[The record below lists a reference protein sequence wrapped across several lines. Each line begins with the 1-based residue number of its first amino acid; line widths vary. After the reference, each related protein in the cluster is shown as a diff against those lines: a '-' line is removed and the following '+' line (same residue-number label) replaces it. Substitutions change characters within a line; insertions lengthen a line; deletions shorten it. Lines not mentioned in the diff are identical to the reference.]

1 MIPLNDKQVR
11 NRIYILIG
19 FLCVVLCAFLLR
31 LVQWQLIDG
40 DEYLSHAESTSTYSF
55 SATAARGEI
64 VDCYGRSLA
73 TNETVYQIELNQLMM
88 GDTDLNEI
96 IRQLIEILEASGE
109 EWNDTMLISE
119 PDENGHYEFTNEPG
133 NESQEARLAALK
145 DSLGKQQYG
154 TADQVMAVLVEKYGL
169 EDYEPLWQRR
179 IAGVRYQMTLEEF
192 SVRNNFV
199 FATDIGSVT
208 MATIKERSMNLP
220 GVQVIGTSRRNY
232 PDGTILPHILG
243 SVGAITAEQWRVEDE
258 DGNVSYPLRDAGY
271 NMNDLIGQSGLEKVY
286 EEELRGTDGT
296 TEIVVGDGE
305 IQEIRTGV
313 TPTPGKT
320 VMLTINREFQKR
332 VDEALERNILTLQQ
346 TKAEN
351 AGKECNAGAV
361 VVIDVDTGGLL
372 AVSNYP
378 SYDLNLYR
386 SNYSDYANDPALPL
400 INRAFTGQYAP
411 GSAYKPSVALT
422 GLLNGIV
429 SPSDIIECNGTY
441 TYYAPSY
448 TPRCQH
454 YHPGNKVDL
463 YTALQHSCNVY
474 FYDVGRRAGLA
485 ACADMAN
492 RLGLGVA
499 TGVEV
504 GESLGHL
511 TSTEDENYTVGL
523 DVQSAIGQGNNA
535 FTPVQ
540 LATYAATIANGG
552 TRYKTHLV
560 SGLMDTNTGEVI
572 ETVEP
577 VVEDQ
582 IEDNIGAFEAV
593 KDGMVLMA
601 QGNSTLRNYPLTIAA
616 KTGSPQRS
624 EVYKVVNGT
633 RYYYCNGV
641 MIGFCPAED
650 PEIAVAIVLEY
661 GGSGSNASQLMV
673 DVLNAYYFD
682 RTSSFEPDPEGE
694 LLS

>member
-169 EDYEPLWQRR
+169 EGYEPLWQRR

-243 SVGAITAEQWRVEDE
+243 SVGSITAEQWRVEDE

-320 VMLTINREFQKR
+320 VMLTINR
-332 VDEALERNILTLQQ
+332 
-346 TKAEN
+346 
-351 AGKECNAGAV
+351 
-361 VVIDVDTGGLL
+361 
-372 AVSNYP
+372 S
-378 SYDLNLYR
+378 SR
-386 SNYSDYANDPALPL
+386 SGWT
-400 INRAFTGQYAP
+400 RRW
-411 GSAYKPSVALT
+411 SA
-422 GLLNGIV
+422 
-429 SPSDIIECNGTY
+429 
-441 TYYAPSY
+441 
-448 TPRCQH
+448 
-454 YHPGNKVDL
+454 
-463 YTALQHSCNVY
+463 
-474 FYDVGRRAGLA
+474 
-485 ACADMAN
+485 
-492 RLGLGVA
+492 
-499 TGVEV
+499 
-504 GESLGHL
+504 
-511 TSTEDENYTVGL
+511 TS
-523 DVQSAIGQGNNA
+523 
-535 FTPVQ
+535 
-540 LATYAATIANGG
+540 
-552 TRYKTHLV
+552 
-560 SGLMDTNTGEVI
+560 
-572 ETVEP
+572 
-577 VVEDQ
+577 
-582 IEDNIGAFEAV
+582 
-593 KDGMVLMA
+593 
-601 QGNSTLRNYPLTIAA
+601 
-616 KTGSPQRS
+616 
-624 EVYKVVNGT
+624 
-633 RYYYCNGV
+633 
-641 MIGFCPAED
+641 
-650 PEIAVAIVLEY
+650 
-661 GGSGSNASQLMV
+661 
-673 DVLNAYYFD
+673 
-682 RTSSFEPDPEGE
+682 
-694 LLS
+694 

>member
-1 MIPLNDKQVR
+1 MNEKQVR
-11 NRIYILIG
+11 TRIYILIG
-19 FLCVVLCAFLLR
+19 FLCAVLCAFLLR

-40 DEYLSHAESTSTYSF
+40 ESYLARAESTSTYAF

-88 GDTDLNEI
+88 GDADLNEI
-96 IRQLIEILEASGE
+96 IRQLIQILEASGE

-119 PDENGHYEFTNEPG
+119 PDGSGHYTFTNEPG
-133 NESQEARLAALK
+133 NASQEARLAALK

-199 FATDIGSVT
+199 FASDIGLTT
-208 MATIKERSMNLP
+208 MATVKERSMSLP
-220 GVQVIGTSRRNY
+220 GVQVIETSRRSY

-271 NMNDLIGQSGLEKVY
+271 AMNDLIGQSGLEKVY
-286 EEELRGTDGT
+286 EDQLRGTDGT

-313 TPTPGKT
+313 APTPGKT
-320 VMLTINREFQKR
+320 VMLTVNREFQKR
-332 VDEALERNILTLQQ
+332 VDEALERHILTMQQ

-351 AGKECNAGAV
+351 AGKECNAGSV
-361 VVIDVDTGGLL
+361 VVVDVDTGGLL

-386 SNYSDYANDPALPL
+386 SNYSDYASDPALPL
-400 INRAFTGQYAP
+400 INRAFNGQYAP
-411 GSAYKPSVALT
+411 GSSYKPSVALT
-422 GLLNGIV
+422 GLLNGLIT
-429 SPSDIIECNGTY
+429 PTDTIQCNGTY

-454 YHPGNKVDL
+454 YHPGNTVDL
-463 YTALQHSCNVY
+463 YIALQHSCNVY

-492 RLGLGVA
+492 KLGLGVA

-560 SGLMDTNTGEVI
+560 SGLVDTNTGEII

-577 VVEDQ
+577 VVEEQ
-582 IEDNIGAFEAV
+582 IQDDIGAFDAV
-593 KDGMVLMA
+593 TQGMVLMA

-641 MIGFCPAED
+641 MIAFCPAED

-661 GGSGSNASQLMV
+661 GGSGSNAAQLMV
-673 DVLNAYYFD
+673 DVFNAYYFD

-694 LLS
+694 LLA

>member
-1 MIPLNDKQVR
+1 MKKP
-11 NRIYILIG
+11 NRSGKSRVIIL
-19 FLCVVLCAFLLR
+19 LVLCALVFGLFLAR
-31 LVQWQLIDG
+31 LIWMQFVQADYYAQKV
-40 DEYLSHAESTSTYSF
+40 AQASTTRYSY
-55 SATAARGEI
+55 TVPAARGDI
-64 VDCYGRSLA
+64 VDRNGEVLA
-73 TNETVYQIELNQLMM
+73 QDTPVWDVSVKYPAPPGTTVQEVANRTLQLLQMTGGEDVETQ
-88 GDTDLNEI
+88 
-96 IRQLIEILEASGE
+96 
-109 EWNDTMLISE
+109 
-119 PDENGHYEFTNEPG
+119 
-133 NESQEARLAALK
+133 LAAFCSAVSAGEFPLV
-145 DSLGKQQYG
+145 SGL
-154 TADQVMAVLVEKYGL
+154 TAAQTAVLYDAGL
-169 EDYEPLWQRR
+169 VQSGAVRLTPS
-179 IAGVRYQMTLEEF
+179 GVR
-192 SVRNNFV
+192 SW
-199 FATDIGSVT
+199 
-208 MATIKERSMNLP
+208 
-220 GVQVIGTSRRNY
+220 
-232 PDGTILPHILG
+232 PDGTLLPHALG
-243 SVGAITAEQWRVEDE
+243 TVGPITAEQWRVEDE

-286 EEELRGTDGT
+286 EDQLRGTDGT

-313 TPTPGKT
+313 EPTPGKT

-346 TKAEN
+346 TRAEN
-351 AGKECNAGAV
+351 SGKECNAGAV
-361 VVIDVDTGGLL
+361 VVVDVNTGGLL

-386 SNYSDYANDPALPL
+386 SNYSDYASDAALPL
-400 INRAFTGQYAP
+400 LNRAFTGQYAP
-411 GSAYKPSVALT
+411 GSAYKPSVAMT

-429 SPSDIIECNGTY
+429 TPDDIIECNGTY

-454 YHPGNKVDL
+454 YHPGNQVDL

-504 GESLGHL
+504 GEALGHL

-560 SGLMDTNTGEVI
+560 SGLVDTNTGEVV
-572 ETVEP
+572 ESVEP

-582 IEDNIGAFEAV
+582 IEDTIGAFDAV
-593 KDGMVLMA
+593 KEGMVLMA

-624 EVYKVVNGT
+624 EVYKVINGT

-641 MIGFCPAED
+641 MIAFCPAED
-650 PEIAVAIVLEY
+650 PEIAVGIVLEY
-661 GGSGSNASQLMV
+661 GGSGSNAAQLMV
-673 DVLNAYYFD
+673 DVFNAYYFD
-682 RTSSFEPDPEGE
+682 RSSSFEPDPEGE

>member
-1 MIPLNDKQVR
+1 MNDKQVR

-243 SVGAITAEQWRVEDE
+243 SVGSITAEQWRVEDE

-372 AVSNYP
+372 AVSLYEGDSLAWTKITSGEDELIVATKGGQAIRFKESDARSMGRLGHGVRAIRLAEGDQVVGVGILRPGATVFTVTEQGKGRRSRVDDYRIQSRGGKGIRNYTKGCVAGIKVL
-378 SYDLNLYR
+378 D
-386 SNYSDYANDPALPL
+386 DEDDVIL
-400 INRAFTGQYAP
+400 ISQE
-411 GSAYKPSVALT
+411 
-422 GLLNGIV
+422 GIV
-429 SPSDIIECNGTY
+429 IRMHAADINLQSRYGSGVRVMRLAEGDRVVTVARTEHSDDAVTEKPEDEPEETL
-441 TYYAPSY
+441 TEAE
-448 TPRCQH
+448 
-454 YHPGNKVDL
+454 
-463 YTALQHSCNVY
+463 
-474 FYDVGRRAGLA
+474 LA
-485 ACADMAN
+485 AIQAEENAQ
-492 RLGLGVA
+492 A
-499 TGVEV
+499 E
-504 GESLGHL
+504 EQP
-511 TSTEDENYTVGL
+511 EDEG
-523 DVQSAIGQGNNA
+523 D
-535 FTPVQ
+535 
-540 LATYAATIANGG
+540 
-552 TRYKTHLV
+552 
-560 SGLMDTNTGEVI
+560 GE
-572 ETVEP
+572 
-577 VVEDQ
+577 
-582 IEDNIGAFEAV
+582 
-593 KDGMVLMA
+593 
-601 QGNSTLRNYPLTIAA
+601 
-616 KTGSPQRS
+616 
-624 EVYKVVNGT
+624 
-633 RYYYCNGV
+633 
-641 MIGFCPAED
+641 
-650 PEIAVAIVLEY
+650 
-661 GGSGSNASQLMV
+661 
-673 DVLNAYYFD
+673 
-682 RTSSFEPDPEGE
+682 
-694 LLS
+694 

>member
-1 MIPLNDKQVR
+1 MNDKQVR

-119 PDENGHYEFTNEPG
+119 PDENGHYEFINEPG

-243 SVGAITAEQWRVEDE
+243 SVGSITAEQWRVEDE

-386 SNYSDYANDPALPL
+386 SNYSDYASDPALPL

-511 TSTEDENYTVGL
+511 TSTGDENYTVGL

-535 FTPVQ
+535 FTRRG
-540 LATYAATIANGG
+540 LAEAEPAA
-552 TRYKTHLV
+552 
-560 SGLMDTNTGEVI
+560 
-572 ETVEP
+572 
-577 VVEDQ
+577 
-582 IEDNIGAFEAV
+582 
-593 KDGMVLMA
+593 
-601 QGNSTLRNYPLTIAA
+601 
-616 KTGSPQRS
+616 
-624 EVYKVVNGT
+624 
-633 RYYYCNGV
+633 
-641 MIGFCPAED
+641 
-650 PEIAVAIVLEY
+650 EY
-661 GGSGSNASQLMV
+661 GTEFKR
-673 DVLNAYYFD
+673 Y
-682 RTSSFEPDPEGE
+682 RRSFCGACRA
-694 LLS
+694 

>member
-19 FLCVVLCAFLLR
+19 FLCAVLCAFLLR

-40 DEYLSHAESTSTYSF
+40 DKYLSQAESTSTYSF

-96 IRQLIEILEASGE
+96 IRELIEILEASGE

-119 PDENGHYEFTNEPG
+119 PDGNGHYEFTNEPG

-169 EDYEPLWQRR
+169 EKYDPLWQRR

-199 FATDIGSVT
+199 FATDIGSAT
-208 MATIKERSMNLP
+208 MATVKERSMNLP
-220 GVQVIGTSRRNY
+220 GVQVIETSRRSY

-243 SVGAITAEQWRVEDE
+243 SVGSITAEQWRVEDE
-258 DGNVSYPLRDAGY
+258 DGNISYPLRDAGY

-286 EEELRGTDGT
+286 EDELRGTDGT

-422 GLLNGIV
+422 GLLNGIIT
-429 SPSDIIECNGTY
+429 PTDII
-441 TYYAPSY
+441 
-448 TPRCQH
+448 
-454 YHPGNKVDL
+454 
-463 YTALQHSCNVY
+463 
-474 FYDVGRRAGLA
+474 
-485 ACADMAN
+485 
-492 RLGLGVA
+492 
-499 TGVEV
+499 
-504 GESLGHL
+504 
-511 TSTEDENYTVGL
+511 
-523 DVQSAIGQGNNA
+523 
-535 FTPVQ
+535 
-540 LATYAATIANGG
+540 
-552 TRYKTHLV
+552 
-560 SGLMDTNTGEVI
+560 
-572 ETVEP
+572 
-577 VVEDQ
+577 
-582 IEDNIGAFEAV
+582 
-593 KDGMVLMA
+593 
-601 QGNSTLRNYPLTIAA
+601 
-616 KTGSPQRS
+616 
-624 EVYKVVNGT
+624 
-633 RYYYCNGV
+633 
-641 MIGFCPAED
+641 
-650 PEIAVAIVLEY
+650 
-661 GGSGSNASQLMV
+661 
-673 DVLNAYYFD
+673 
-682 RTSSFEPDPEGE
+682 
-694 LLS
+694 

>member
-1 MIPLNDKQVR
+1 MNDKQVR

-243 SVGAITAEQWRVEDE
+243 SVGSITAEQWRVEDE

-286 EEELRGTDGT
+286 EEELCGTDGT

-332 VDEALERNILTLQQ
+332 VDEALERFMQNEALLMRFLGRLPADPTFGQLCAAMEAGDAQAAFTAAHTL
-346 TKAEN
+346 KGL
-351 AGKECNAGAV
+351 AGN
-361 VVIDVDTGGLL
+361 LSL
-372 AVSNYP
+372 HRLHQAVSRQVE
-378 SYDLNLYR
+378 LLR
-386 SNYSDYANDPALPL
+386 SGD
-400 INRAFTGQYAP
+400 
-411 GSAYKPSVALT
+411 
-422 GLLNGIV
+422 
-429 SPSDIIECNGTY
+429 
-441 TYYAPSY
+441 
-448 TPRCQH
+448 
-454 YHPGNKVDL
+454 
-463 YTALQHSCNVY
+463 
-474 FYDVGRRAGLA
+474 A
-485 ACADMAN
+485 A
-492 RLGLGVA
+492 
-499 TGVEV
+499 
-504 GESLGHL
+504 
-511 TSTEDENYTVGL
+511 
-523 DVQSAIGQGNNA
+523 
-535 FTPVQ
+535 
-540 LATYAATIANGG
+540 AAAE
-552 TRYKTHLV
+552 
-560 SGLMDTNTGEVI
+560 LM
-572 ETVEP
+572 
-577 VVEDQ
+577 
-582 IEDNIGAFEAV
+582 
-593 KDGMVLMA
+593 
-601 QGNSTLRNYPLTIAA
+601 
-616 KTGSPQRS
+616 
-624 EVYKVVNGT
+624 
-633 RYYYCNGV
+633 
-641 MIGFCPAED
+641 
-650 PEIAVAIVLEY
+650 PEIRAAWQAAADAV
-661 GGSGSNASQLMV
+661 
-673 DVLNAYYFD
+673 
-682 RTSSFEPDPEGE
+682 T
-694 LLS
+694 